1 MLITCFSGIKVHLQ
15 ETNNSTNRL
24 GGMYMYIN
32 KMDLW
37 KAFEVVLNKIESFLG
52 GYDELFYT
60 LLIFVCIECSTKV
73 MCAVIDKKI
82 TSVISLKGIFKKIL
96 MFLLVGV
103 GNILDTQILGLG
115 SVLRVTVLIFYIS
128 YVGVSFLQDA
138 IYIGVPV
145 PKKLQLILEQ
155 YYKKFNNK
163 R

>member
-1 MLITCFSGIKVHLQ
+1 
-15 ETNNSTNRL
+15 
-24 GGMYMYIN
+24 
-32 KMDLW
+32 
-37 KAFEVVLNKIESFLG
+37 
-52 GYDELFYT
+52 
-60 LLIFVCIECSTKV
+60 

-103 GNILDTQILGLG
+103 GNILDTQMLGLG

-138 IYIGVPV
+138 IYIGLPV
-145 PKKLQLILEQ
+145 PQKLQLILEQ